1 MRFDASQHQR
11 MGQVQKLT
19 PSMIQHMQVLQLPLA
34 ELEATLEE
42 QFESNFMLEQVEPE
56 AAVEPT
62 TKGETNAPAK
72 EDEAGFDRLAESERS
87 MPEATDNLYESRP
100 KAKSDQERDGKT
112 DAMANAEGR
121 PQSIEEQLLDQWREA
136 EVSTEVAS
144 LGVRVIEH
152 LDPDGFFR
160 HDVEELATSL
170 QLDGSHLRSALEA
183 VQGWLEPP
191 GIAARS
197 YPECYAIQIQR
208 RELTEH
214 SEDSGHW
221 SLLLELLA
229 HDWDDLLN
237 NRLKK
242 ISEQRECPIADIEAA
257 RDLLGQLKKQPVRTL
272 THERPSIV
280 RPEIAIERDE
290 SGVMVA
296 RSLKSRFPKFRL
308 NPEYEAILK
317 TGGLNEGDAEQ
328 FRKARDEARQLLE
341 AIEQRYRTV
350 ERVANAIV
358 ARQQAF
364 FTEGDGTLV
373 PLMMEEV
380 AEQLDISVSTVSRAV
395 DDKWAETPRG
405 MLCLRD
411 FFVGGLV
418 DRQGRPVAY
427 ETVKKK
433 VQALVE
439 GEDRRRPLSDASI
452 EKALQEE
459 GIDIKRRTVAKYR
472 EELGIPNSELR
483 KRHSD

>member
-1 MRFDASQHQR
+1 M
-11 MGQVQKLT
+11 
-19 PSMIQHMQVLQLPLA
+19 
-34 ELEATLEE
+34 
-42 QFESNFMLEQVEPE
+42 
-56 AAVEPT
+56 
-62 TKGETNAPAK
+62 
-72 EDEAGFDRLAESERS
+72 
-87 MPEATDNLYESRP
+87 
-100 KAKSDQERDGKT
+100 
-112 DAMANAEGR
+112 
-121 PQSIEEQLLDQWREA
+121 
-136 EVSTEVAS
+136 
-144 LGVRVIEH
+144 
-152 LDPDGFFR
+152 
-160 HDVEELATSL
+160 
-170 QLDGSHLRSALEA
+170 
-183 VQGWLEPP
+183 EPP

-208 RELTEH
+208 RDLTNDT
-214 SEDSGHW
+214 EDADKW

-242 ISEQRECPIADIEAA
+242 ISEQRECPIAEVEAA

-272 THERPSIV
+272 DNERPSIV

-373 PLMMEEV
+373 PLMMEEI

-395 DDKWAETPRG
+395 DDKWAETCRAACCVCG
-405 MLCLRD
+405 ISS
-411 FFVGGLV
+411 LV
-418 DRQGRPVAY
+418 DWSI
-427 ETVKKK
+427 VKD
-433 VQALVE
+433 
-439 GEDRRRPLSDASI
+439 DRLPTRR
-452 EKALQEE
+452 
-459 GIDIKRRTVAKYR
+459 
-472 EELGIPNSELR
+472 
-483 KRHSD
+483 

>member
-11 MGQVQKLT
+11 MGQIQKLT

-56 AAVEPT
+56 ATAEPT
-62 TKGETNAPAK
+62 AKDETTAPAK

-87 MPEATDNLYESRP
+87 MPEATENLYESRP
-100 KAKSDQERDGKT
+100 KSKSDQERDGKT

-136 EVSTEVAS
+136 EVSSEVAS

-160 HDVEELATSL
+160 HDIEELATNL
-170 QLDGSHLRSALEA
+170 QLDESHLRSALEA

-191 GIAARS
+191 GIAAQS
-197 YPECYAIQIQR
+197 YPECYSIQIQR
-208 RELTEH
+208 RELTEL
-214 SEDSGHW
+214 SEDAGRW

-237 NRLKK
+237 NRLKR
-242 ISEQRECPIADIEAA
+242 ISEQRECAIAEIEAA

-272 THERPSIV
+272 AHERPSIV

-358 ARQQAF
+358 ARQQSF

-373 PLMMEEV
+373 PLMMEEI

-452 EKALQEE
+452 EKALQDE

>member
-11 MGQVQKLT
+11 LGQVQKLT

-56 AAVEPT
+56 APEPT
-62 TKGETNAPAK
+62 QPKADADQPPRD
-72 EDEAGFDRLAESERS
+72 DEAGFDRLAESERT

-100 KAKSDQERDGKT
+100 KAKSDQDRDGKI

-136 EVSTEVAS
+136 EVSSEIAT

-152 LDPDGFFR
+152 LAPDGFFR
-160 HDVEELATSL
+160 HDVDELAATLGSGSNRL
-170 QLDGSHLRSALEA
+170 QEALDA
-183 VQGWLEPP
+183 VQSWLDPP

-197 YPECYAIQIQR
+197 YPECYAIQIKR
-208 RELTEH
+208 RELEDP
-214 SEDSGHW
+214 SEDVGHW
-221 SLLLELLA
+221 TLLLDLLA
-229 HDWDDLLN
+229 NDWDDLLN

-242 ISEQRECPIADIEAA
+242 ISEQRDCSIAEIEAS

-272 THERPSIV
+272 DNERPSIV

-290 SGVMVA
+290 SGVISA
-296 RSLKSRFPKFRL
+296 RSLKNRFPKFRL

-317 TGGLNEGDAEQ
+317 TGGLNDTDSDQ

-341 AIEQRYRTV
+341 AIEQRHRTV

-358 ARQQAF
+358 ARQQSF
-364 FTEGDGTLV
+364 FTEGDGSLV
-373 PLMMEEV
+373 PLMMEEI

-418 DRQGRPVAY
+418 DREGRPVAY

-433 VQALVE
+433 VQALVDA
-439 GEDRRRPLSDASI
+439 EDRRRPLSDAAI

-472 EELGIPNSELR
+472 EELSIPNSELR